1 MSKKLTLLGVACVV
15 TLAAL
20 AAILG
25 AATTASATRTDDQLV
40 GAGSS
45 FVAPLVSQWQ
55 NDYQTK
61 TGVQIVYSP
70 IGSGGGISAIS
81 ARTVDFGASDAPL
94 TPDQFDACKGC
105 VQIPWAL
112 SATSIAYNLNGVKN
126 NLKMTGPVLA
136 RIFLGDITQWDDAA
150 IKALNPGVNLPS
162 TKITPV
168 YRSDNSGTSYN
179 FTDYLSAVSP
189 AWKSKIGVGVN
200 ANWPAGV
207 GAKGSSGVAG
217 VVAKT
222 EGAVCYVDI
231 AYAKTNKLQFMSIR
245 NRAGK
250 YTTPGLRGI
259 KAAAASIKKVPAS
272 NELHIVDPAKGD
284 PLAYPISTFTYV
296 ILPTKTDKAPQL
308 RRFVFYALNP
318 NQGQKF
324 GPKLLFAPIPTVV
337 LVASEKTL
345 KKVQS

>member
-1 MSKKLTLLGVACVV
+1 HERRRPRISRPGPPQAGGRARPAAAPAGLPPLHPTVTVPQPTPQAERGTLRAPSSTTQYGRVSIPMSKKLTLLGVACAV
-15 TLAAL
+15 TLGAL

-25 AATTASATRTDDQLV
+25 AATTANATRTDDQLV

-150 IKALNPGVNLPS
+150 IK
-162 TKITPV
+162 
-168 YRSDNSGTSYN
+168 
-179 FTDYLSAVSP
+179 
-189 AWKSKIGVGVN
+189 
-200 ANWPAGV
+200 
-207 GAKGSSGVAG
+207 
-217 VVAKT
+217 
-222 EGAVCYVDI
+222 
-231 AYAKTNKLQFMSIR
+231 
-245 NRAGK
+245 
-250 YTTPGLRGI
+250 
-259 KAAAASIKKVPAS
+259 
-272 NELHIVDPAKGD
+272 
-284 PLAYPISTFTYV
+284 
-296 ILPTKTDKAPQL
+296 
-308 RRFVFYALNP
+308 
-318 NQGQKF
+318 
-324 GPKLLFAPIPTVV
+324 
-337 LVASEKTL
+337 
-345 KKVQS
+345 